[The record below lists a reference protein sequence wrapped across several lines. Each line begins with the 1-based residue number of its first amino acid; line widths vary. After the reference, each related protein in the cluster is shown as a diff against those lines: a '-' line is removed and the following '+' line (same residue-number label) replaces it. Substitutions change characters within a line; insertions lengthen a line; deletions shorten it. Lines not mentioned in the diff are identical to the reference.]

1 MFRPQA
7 HPQSI
12 SLCIF
17 KHFRILKVYPKSETR
32 LAQVIGRRHTQTME
46 NTRFNFYLLLTDG
59 AFILGWVVLD
69 VSNFTTL
76 FISEAIFDPGPLEK
90 LNIF

>member
-1 MFRPQA
+1 M
-7 HPQSI
+7 I
-12 SLCIF
+12 
-17 KHFRILKVYPKSETR
+17 
-32 LAQVIGRRHTQTME
+32 

-59 AFILGWVVLD
+59 AFIFGWVVLD

-76 FISEAIFDPGPLEK
+76 FISEAIFDLGPLEK